1 MEIQIYTKEWKALE
15 MATTWV
21 NLQEAFLV
29 YISLKDNWN
38 YNYNRMTEWGNKQV
52 PQKQLNSWVD
62 LLKKQNKPKKPFQC
76 PGIRP
81 KTYNTLRCV
90 HS

>member
-1 MEIQIYTKEWKALE
+1 

-38 YNYNRMTEWGNKQV
+38 YNYNRMTE
-52 PQKQLNSWVD
+52 
-62 LLKKQNKPKKPFQC
+62 
-76 PGIRP
+76 
-81 KTYNTLRCV
+81 
-90 HS
+90 